1 MVQRENEK
9 IRLSVPDI
17 GTEEISAVS
26 EVIESGFLVQGKKVE
41 EFEKSVADYV
51 GTRYAIAVSS
61 GTTALH
67 LALVAIGVSSG
78 DEVIVP
84 DFTFPATANVV
95 VHTGARP
102 VLTDIDPDTFNMD
115 TNYIEEKITE
125 KTKAIIPVHLFGQPA
140 DMGQVLEIAEEHN
153 LCIVE
158 DAACALGAQYHGEMC
173 GSMGSAGCFSF
184 HPRKAITTGEGG
196 MITTD
201 DEEIAERIRL
211 WRNHGI
217 KSTGGKYNF
226 IVPGFNYRMTE
237 MQAALGIAQMKKLDK
252 IIDKRI
258 TLARIYDEQ
267 LSELGWLRTP
277 CIINDVKHIYQ
288 SYVLKIDEKTDRDRL
303 IKRMND
309 SGIEVNIGTYALHMQ
324 EFFKNNIKSDNLP
337 NSEKAFIQSMA
348 LPLYSQ
354 MQTESI
360 NRVIEMLGCQES
372 LNTGGPINE
381 EIFNRTWG

>member
-9 IRLSVPDI
+9 IRLSMPDI
-17 GTEEISAVS
+17 GTEEISAIS

-51 GTRYAIAVSS
+51 GTRYAVAVSS

-67 LALVAIGVSSG
+67 LALVALEISSG

-84 DFTFPATANVV
+84 DFTFPATANTV

-102 VLTDIDPDTFNMD
+102 VLTDIDPDTFNID
-115 TNYIEEKITE
+115 TNLIEEKITE

-140 DMGQVLEIAEEHN
+140 DMGPILEIAEEHN

-158 DAACALGAQYHGEMC
+158 DAACALGAEYRGKIC

-196 MITTD
+196 MVTTD
-201 DEEIAERIRL
+201 DEEIAERVRL

-252 IIDKRI
+252 IIEKRI
-258 TLARIYDEQ
+258 VLAKIYDEQ
-267 LSELGWLRTP
+267 LSDAGWLMTP
-277 CIINDVKHIYQ
+277 CIMNNVKHIYQ
-288 SYVLKIDEKTDRDRL
+288 SYVLKIGEKTDRDRL

-309 SGIEVNIGTYALHMQ
+309 RGIEVNIGTYALHMQ
-324 EFFKNNIKSDNLP
+324 EFFKNNIKSDNLS
-337 NSEKAFIQSMA
+337 NSEKAFNQSMA

-360 NRVIEMLGCQES
+360 KKVIEMLSC
-372 LNTGGPINE
+372 
-381 EIFNRTWG
+381 

>member
-9 IRLSVPDI
+9 IRLSMPDI
-17 GTEEISAVS
+17 GMEEISALN

-41 EFEKSVADYV
+41 EFERSVANYV
-51 GTRYAIAVSS
+51 GTRYAVAVSS

-67 LALVAIGVSSG
+67 LALVALGISSG

-102 VLTDIDPDTFNMD
+102 VLTDIDPDTFNID
-115 TNYIEEKITE
+115 TNHIEEKITE

-140 DMGQVLEIAEEHN
+140 DMGPVLEIAQEHN
-153 LCIVE
+153 LRIVE
-158 DAACALGAQYHGEMC
+158 DAACALGAEYHGMMC

-196 MITTD
+196 MVTTD
-201 DEEIAERIRL
+201 DEEIAERIRM

-217 KSTGGKYNF
+217 KSLGGKYNF

-252 IIDKRI
+252 ILEKRI
-258 TLARIYDEQ
+258 VLAKTYDEQ
-267 LSELGWLRTP
+267 LSGLGWLRTP
-277 CIINDVKHIYQ
+277 RIMEDVKHIYQ
-288 SYVLKIDEKTDRDRL
+288 SYVVKIDEKTDIDRL

-309 SGIEVNIGTYALHMQ
+309 SGIEVNIGTYALHIQ
-324 EFFKNNIKSDNLP
+324 EFFKNNIKSTGLL
-337 NSEKAFIQSMA
+337 NSEKAFNQSMA

-354 MQTESI
+354 MRTESI
-360 NRVIEMLGCQES
+360 NRVIEMLGCCES
-372 LNTGGPINE
+372 LNTGDSIK
-381 EIFNRTWG
+381 